1 MKTVHRDD
9 YGFEY
14 KSKKSKNSKVREY
27 RFAPVKEENSFNAEE
42 VSFGKNAV
50 AYRVQSKKYSYNY
63 RDGILT
69 VNQNIAREFSNLL
82 IKNGYKTKVTKNND
96 VIIVMTEE
104 EFVFLKLKY
113 C

>member
-1 MKTVHRDD
+1 MLVSLNKNKWLLEWMKD
-9 YGFEY
+9 
-14 KSKKSKNSKVREY
+14 NWREETLNI
-27 RFAPVKEENSFNAEE
+27 FTLVDSF
-42 VSFGKNAV
+42 SS
-50 AYRVQSKKYSYNY
+50 RP
-63 RDGILT
+63 
-69 VNQNIAREFSNLL
+69 NIAREFSNLL

>member
-69 VNQNIAREFSNLL
+69 VNKNIAREFSKRYTTATVSYDSLN
-82 IKNGYKTKVTKNND
+82 IKFASLFDFK
-96 VIIVMTEE
+96 
-104 EFVFLKLKY
+104 EFCNMYENEK
-113 C
+113 